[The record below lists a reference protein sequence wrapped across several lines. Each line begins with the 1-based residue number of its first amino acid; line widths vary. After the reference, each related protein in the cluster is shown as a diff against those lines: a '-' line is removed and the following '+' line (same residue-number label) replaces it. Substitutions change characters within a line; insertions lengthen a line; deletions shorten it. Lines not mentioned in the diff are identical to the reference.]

1 MLDHNHNSRPD
12 LDTLAAMTAA
22 SAMDPNIGEIARQC
36 KPFVRDLRRVDA
48 VRVAAAFGGLLLQ
61 PSLYSNCLRL
71 EALVHLCVAF
81 GNGEDAATSKILLKG
96 FSAAGLV
103 CGHLEDPPEDVFV
116 GNIASRRGNYLV
128 LVGIWESAT
137 FYLQRIIDMVD
148 ELPDEPRFQ
157 VIADSIHALLK
168 LSDLVCRRAGLT
180 RYQPGAETRATV
192 LPKELAQQS
201 RDLPNLVQFSLT
213 ELAETGI
220 EIEQLNPF
228 VLGPDGPELLQDQ
241 TIGHSEL
248 ERRPIACVDQMLFIV
263 LPTAVTAAIR
273 RFFIEVVGMDDN
285 RQVFLSR
292 LTHHYATLLARSPL
306 LGGRGRKL
314 PFQRTPWGSI
324 CCAAREVDP
333 GRHLALVCVLDSLE
347 DFQDDGFRGTF
358 EPTTEQRREIDK
370 AIAFVRTACS
380 LTKGFQQGLLL
391 VVTCGVGRG
400 ASFSLDQLDD
410 SDWKVQHL
418 SAADFWTLGWQPEMD
433 SLELWRLLLAQ
444 NQLAGMGVQLGNANG
459 LLNLVAWANSQKGHL
474 IPHEDIP
481 FEAAGQ
487 KLRIDI
493 KQNAL
498 LEARRSFHANVDE
511 HAEEF
516 IDGSWRLV
524 QIDGKSHFEDENR
537 RPLYREVKPAE
548 SQLPLGMC
556 RTAERAWW
564 FELAG
569 HDGALSWTYERWRML
584 ETWCRRSVPHFEEK
598 FAGGLGAGPIL
609 WKCIFTAAQVP
620 LDPEQGWGTANDAAL
635 SIDIAVDPSTRTI
648 QLTIGPGFDR
658 ALYNPENVAEAAL
671 VRAFITGVS
680 WLSQRTSVDADALF
694 KKIVPNAQTRQ
705 THMFSPQEFR
715 DFFPQLGQETLVNIS
730 AYEDGATRLGLGWKV
745 RDPSDGSVVTG
756 REACR
761 KFLNDLVRRLEDELS
776 ANLKRFNRQD
786 VMFKVALNYEAAAV
800 SRARWHRTSSAI
812 LALHDD
818 EASTLATMRDQ
829 EFKLNTIF
837 HGSRVLLEM
846 AVCDCPAESA
856 RELGRMDHSLLL
868 TLASQIHHL
877 GGWSDLIHWGL
888 MKPTISVRAL
898 GDVHVNH
905 DFIDRVIEQFG
916 SRTNAVRYKESAR
929 DYEKNLSMP
938 DIVVDVKGV
947 LDAKFL
953 DAWVS
958 EFGFDFN
965 ALRQFSDAVENRG
978 IETDEPILI
987 MRRSELEALAQD
999 PVIGHAIVAAFSLR
1013 PRPSWREL
1021 PDGHDDRDI
1030 SFWRYRRRL
1039 SVLRRPLL
1047 QLSNDDDPE
1056 VLVAPGLLREGVVST
1071 LSNYY
1076 SGSYADRHLGPAM
1089 RRYAGH
1095 ARHRDGQQFN
1105 TRVAARM
1112 NALGWKTHS
1121 EITLTKVLSTKLDRN
1136 YGDVDVLAWDPQSQR
1151 VLVMECKDLQFR
1163 KTYGEIAEQ
1172 LMDFA
1177 GEVDEDGR
1185 RDLLRKHLD
1194 RVELL
1199 KAHTPTV
1206 ARYLGLGSDCSI
1218 ESHLVFKNPVPMQF
1232 AEGPISTQCIQH
1244 TFDALAVLRLGT
1256 GGAPTADS

>member
-1 MLDHNHNSRPD
+1 MLDHNHNSLPD
-12 LDTLAAMTAA
+12 LDTLTAMMAT
-22 SAMDPNIGEIARQC
+22 SELDPNIGEIARQC
-36 KPFVRDLRRVDA
+36 KPFVRDLRRFDA
-48 VRVAAAFGGLLLQ
+48 IKVAAAFGGLLLQ
-61 PSLYSNCLRL
+61 PSLQANCLRL
-71 EALVHLCVAF
+71 ETLVHLCVVF
-81 GNGEDAATSKILLKG
+81 GNGEDAATSKFLLKG
-96 FSAAGLV
+96 FSAAGLA

-128 LVGIWESAT
+128 LSGVWESAT

-180 RYQPGAETRATV
+180 RYQPGAEARAAV

-201 RDLPNLVQFSLT
+201 LELQRLVQFSQT
-213 ELAETGI
+213 DLAKAGV
-220 EIEQLNPF
+220 EIEQLSPF

-248 ERRPIACVDQMLFIV
+248 ERRPVACVDQMLFVV

-285 RQVFLSR
+285 RRIFLSR
-292 LTHHYATLLARSPL
+292 LTHQYASLLARSPL
-306 LGGRGRKL
+306 LGGRGGKL
-314 PFQRTPWGSI
+314 PFQSTSWGGI
-324 CCAAREVDP
+324 CCAAREVDT
-333 GRHLALVCVLDSLE
+333 GRHLALVCALDSLE

-358 EPTTEQRREIDK
+358 VPTSEQCREIEK

-380 LTKGFQQGLLL
+380 MTKGFQQGLLL
-391 VVTCGVGRG
+391 LVTCGVGRG
-400 ASFSLDQLDD
+400 ASFSLGPLGD

-433 SLELWRLLLAQ
+433 SLQLWRLLLAQ
-444 NQLAGMGVQLGNANG
+444 DQLARIGVQLENANG
-459 LLNLVAWANSQKGHL
+459 LLNLVAWGNSQKGHL
-474 IPHEDIP
+474 IPHADIP
-481 FEAAGQ
+481 FEAAGRN
-487 KLRIDI
+487 LSLSI

-498 LEARRSFHANVDE
+498 LEARRSFYADVDM

-548 SQLPLGMC
+548 GQFPMGMC

-564 FELAG
+564 FDLAA
-569 HDGALSWTYERWRML
+569 HDGFLSWTYERWRML
-584 ETWCRRSVPHFEEK
+584 ETWCRRSIPHFEEE
-598 FAGGLGAGPIL
+598 FASGLGAGPIL
-609 WKCIFTAAQVP
+609 WKCIFTSDQVP
-620 LDPEQGWGTANDAAL
+620 LDPEQGWGTADDAAL
-635 SIDIAVDPSTRTI
+635 SIDIAVDRSTQTV
-648 QLTIGPGFDR
+648 QLTIGAGFDR

-671 VRAFITGVS
+671 VRAFLTGVAR
-680 WLSQRTSVDADALF
+680 LSQRTSVDADALF
-694 KKIVPNAQTRQ
+694 EKIVPNAQTRQ
-705 THMFSPQEFR
+705 THMFAPQEFR
-715 DFFPQLGQETLVNIS
+715 DFFPQLGRKTLVNIS

-745 RDPSDGSVVTG
+745 RDPRDGGVVTG

-776 ANLKRFNRQD
+776 EHLKRFNRQD
-786 VMFKVALNYEAAAV
+786 ALFKVALNYEAAAV
-800 SRARWHRTSSAI
+800 SRARWHRTSAAI

-818 EASTLATMRDQ
+818 EASTLGTMRDQ

-846 AVCDCPAESA
+846 AVCDCPAEGA

-916 SRTNAVRYKESAR
+916 SQANAARYKESAR

-938 DIVVDVKGV
+938 SIVMDAKEV
-947 LDAKFL
+947 LDSKFL
-953 DAWVS
+953 DAWVA
-958 EFGFDFN
+958 EFGFEFN
-965 ALRQFSDAVENRG
+965 ALRQFTDAVENRG
-978 IETDEPILI
+978 IETDEPIFV
-987 MRRSELEALAQD
+987 MRRSELEALAED
-999 PVIGHAIVAAFSLR
+999 SRTGRSIVAALSLR

-1021 PDGHDDRDI
+1021 PEGHDDRDI

-1039 SVLRRPLL
+1039 SLLRRPLL

-1056 VLVAPGLLREGVVST
+1056 VLVAPGLLREGAVST

-1105 TRVAARM
+1105 SRVAARM

-1121 EITLTKVLSTKLDRN
+1121 EITLTKVLSAKLDRN
-1136 YGDVDVLAWDPQSQR
+1136 YGDVDVLAWDPENQR

-1172 LMDFA
+1172 LTDFA

-1199 KAHTPTV
+1199 KAHTSTV
-1206 ARYLGLGSDCSI
+1206 GRYLGLDSDCTI

-1232 AEGPISTQCIQH
+1232 AAGPISTQCIQH
-1244 TFDALAVLRLGT
+1244 TFDTLADLRLSHDD
-1256 GGAPTADS
+1256 APTSA